1 MVGIVLE
8 GGAMRGMFTAGVLD
22 TMMEKNIKFDG
33 MIGVSAGA
41 VFGANY
47 LSNQKGRVIRY
58 NKKFNGDKR
67 YMGVSSLIKTG
78 NIVNTEFA
86 YGVVPNELDRFDDDV
101 FKASGVPYY
110 VGITNIETGKAEY
123 VKIDGIYEQM
133 DVLRASASMPFV
145 SKPVEINGQKY
156 LDGGISDSI
165 PYKKFMEMGYDKIVV
180 VLTRDESYVKK
191 KISTLPVKV
200 FYRKYPKLA
209 ERITERY
216 NMYNNSVNDLKKL
229 ENEGKAFVIRPPEP
243 IVIGKL
249 EKDPDKLQGV
259 YDMGVKTA
267 NAVMAELIEYIK

>member
-22 TMMEKNIKFDG
+22 TMMDNNIKFDG

-67 YMGVSSLIKTG
+67 YMGISSLIKTG

-86 YGVVPNELDRFDDDV
+86 YGVVPNELDKFDDDV
-101 FKASGVPYY
+101 FKASCVPYY

-180 VLTRDESYVKK
+180 VLTRDEGYVKK

-200 FYRKYPKLA
+200 FYKKYPKLA
-209 ERITERY
+209 ERIIERY

-229 ENEGKAFVIRPPEP
+229 ENDGKVFVIRPPEP

-249 EKDPDKLQGV
+249 EKDPDKLQVV

-267 NAVMAELIEYIK
+267 NEIMADLIEYIK